1 MTKVPRTVTEKET
14 QRYKLLR
21 YAGFLSLEA
30 IALMNE
36 SFATPHMKGL
46 IKERNQRLEKI
57 VRGGGSEKD
66 YELSI
71 HQAYVDNKWQ
81 SLGKTGEMEDD
92 PSKMLEDAKR
102 KYKAKEK
109 NNAIDRMGRPR

>member
-1 MTKVPRTVTEKET
+1 MTKAPRTVTEKET
-14 QRYKLLR
+14 LRYKYLR

-46 IKERNQRLEKI
+46 IKERNRCFEKI

-66 YELSI
+66 YKLSI

-81 SLGKTGEMEDD
+81 SPSKAGEMEDD
-92 PSKMLEDAKR
+92 PLKMLEVAKR
-102 KYKAKEK
+102 KYSKERK
-109 NNAIDRMGRPR
+109 

>member
-1 MTKVPRTVTEKET
+1 MTKAPRTVTEKET
-14 QRYKLLR
+14 LRYKYLR

-36 SFATPHMKGL
+36 SWTTPYMKGL
-46 IKERNQRLEKI
+46 IKERTRCLEKI

-81 SLGKTGEMEDD
+81 SPGKTGEMADD
-92 PSKMLEDAKR
+92 PLKMLEVAKR
-102 KYKAKEK
+102 KYKTKEVE
-109 NNAIDRMGRPR
+109 